1 MLHATELSKSY
12 KSGKA
17 LHNFSI
23 ELKPGVISGLLGRNG
38 AGKTTL
44 FKILCGLVTPDHGT
58 VSVASKRAKPI
69 GAVIEQPGLYGYLNA
84 YENLKLFAQIQ
95 KASADLK
102 SIENYL
108 KSVGL
113 PLDRKDPVRNFSM
126 GMKQRLGIAVALLN
140 NPEILI
146 LDEPFSGLDPTGV
159 ASLIKLIKKLATQN
173 IAILLSS
180 HLMTELQKCCDYL
193 YVIDNG
199 NLVNKGE
206 TKMLLDRLIS
216 MYIITATNIE
226 TSIALQS
233 YLLAAEKNTATIKCS
248 SEQIPGILQNV
259 LKEGFAVTSCV
270 PDITLEQLVIP
281 LAK

>member
-1 MLHATELSKSY
+1 MLKATDLSKSY
-12 KSGKA
+12 KSGNA

-23 ELKPGVISGLLGRNG
+23 QLKPGVISGLLGRNG

-58 VSVASKRAKPI
+58 VSIASKRAKPI

-84 YENLKLFAQIQ
+84 YENLKIFAQIQ
-95 KASADLK
+95 KAPADLQ

-126 GMKQRLGIAVALLN
+126 GMKQRLGIAIALLN
-140 NPEILI
+140 DPEILI

-159 ASLIKLIKKLATQN
+159 ASLIKLIKKLTTQN

-199 NLVNKGE
+199 ALVNEDE

-216 MYIITATNIE
+216 VYILTAANIKACA
-226 TSIALQS
+226 ALQP
-233 YLLAAEKNTATIKCS
+233 YLLFVEKNTASITCS
-248 SEQIPGILQNV
+248 SEQIPVILQNV
-259 LKEGFAVTSCV
+259 LAEGFAVTSCV

-281 LAK
+281 LTK

>member
-44 FKILCGLVTPDHGT
+44 FKILCGLITPDHGT
-58 VSVASKRAKPI
+58 VTVASRRPKPI

-95 KASADLK
+95 KAPADLK
-102 SIENYL
+102 SLKNYL
-108 KSVGL
+108 ESVGL
-113 PLDRKDPVRNFSM
+113 PTDRKDPVRNFSM
-126 GMKQRLGIAVALLN
+126 GMKQRLGIAIALLN
-140 NPEILI
+140 DPEILI

-159 ASLIKLIKKLATQN
+159 ASLIKLIKKLAAQN

-199 NLVNKGE
+199 FLVNKGE
-206 TKMLLDRLIS
+206 TKKLLDGLIS
-216 MYIITATNIE
+216 RYTITATNIE
-226 TSIALQS
+226 TSRTLQP
-233 YLLAAEKNTATIKCS
+233 YLVAAEKNTASIKCS
-248 SEQIPGILQNV
+248 SEHIPAILQNV
-259 LKEGFAVTSCV
+259 LEEGFAVTSCV

-281 LAK
+281 LAQ

>member
-1 MLHATELSKSY
+1 MLKATDLSKSY
-12 KSGKA
+12 KSGNA
-17 LHNFSI
+17 LQNFSI

-44 FKILCGLVTPDHGT
+44 FKILCSLVTPDHGT
-58 VSVASKRAKPI
+58 VSIASKRAKPI

-84 YENLKLFAQIQ
+84 YENLKIFAQIQ
-95 KASADLK
+95 KAPADLK
-102 SIENYL
+102 SIEAYL

-126 GMKQRLGIAVALLN
+126 GMKQRLGIAIALLN
-140 NPEILI
+140 DPEILI

-159 ASLIKLIKKLATQN
+159 ASLIKLIKNLATQN

-199 NLVNKGE
+199 TLVNEGE
-206 TKMLLDRLIS
+206 TKTLLDGLIS
-216 MYIITATNIE
+216 MYTLTATNIQ
-226 TSIALQS
+226 TCAALQP
-233 YLLAAEKNTATIKCS
+233 YLFSTEKNTASITCT

-259 LKEGFAVTSCV
+259 LAEGFAVTSCV